1 MIWLYLSPV
10 ANWRIFVGGCWCP
23 YASRCLFK
31 SLRLECPAV
40 CSQERHARREFRVS
54 MFQSWWLADPG
65 PATADGFSI
74 APVLFTA
81 VLSHTKPVLSRE
93 ASSSSRRTPV
103 SSSNRDRNGRLPVA
117 AASVTGVVV
126 VVVRVEG
133 AVAAAAQVMPAV
145 LTNVSNSRSLHGND
159 QH

>member
-1 MIWLYLSPV
+1 
-10 ANWRIFVGGCWCP
+10 
-23 YASRCLFK
+23 
-31 SLRLECPAV
+31 
-40 CSQERHARREFRVS
+40 

-74 APVLFTA
+74 ALVLFTA
-81 VLSHTKPVLSRE
+81 VLSHTNPVLSRE